1 LERHEE
7 VLQIVRSWV
16 ADANNHPDFPLA
28 NLPFGIVS
36 PGGAAPRPAIAI
48 GDQILDLQAAV
59 EAGLLSGAAR
69 DAVEATGTTLN
80 KLLACGGDVRRAI
93 RDQVTTLL
101 AEGSPAARLSHRLLH
116 AAADCTLHLPCAIGD
131 YTDFYAGIHHA
142 THVGRLLRPDN
153 PLMPNYK
160 YLPVAYNGRASTVR
174 PSGAPVRRPNGQRK
188 PAADPTPSFGPSRN
202 LDFELELGIWI
213 GTGNA
218 LGEPIPMAEAADHI
232 AGYCLL
238 NDWSARDI
246 QGWEYQPL
254 GPFLAKNL
262 LTTISPWIVTPEAL
276 APFRV
281 PAMHRDATDPPLF
294 AHLSDDADQQSGGLD
309 VALEI
314 SILTPTMRSQSLS
327 PHPIGTSNARFLFW
341 TPAQMVAHHASN
353 GCMLQPGDLFGS
365 GTVSGPGRG
374 QEGSLLE
381 MTEGGREPI
390 QLPSGETRRF
400 LEDGDRIALS
410 ARATDS
416 RVSIGFGLCEGTV
429 IPAPAST

>member
-1 LERHEE
+1 
-7 VLQIVRSWV
+7 
-16 ADANNHPDFPLA
+16 
-28 NLPFGIVS
+28 
-36 PGGAAPRPAIAI
+36 
-48 GDQILDLQAAV
+48 
-59 EAGLLSGAAR
+59 
-69 DAVEATGTTLN
+69 
-80 KLLACGGDVRRAI
+80 
-93 RDQVTTLL
+93 
-101 AEGSPAARLSHRLLH
+101 
-116 AAADCTLHLPCAIGD
+116 
-131 YTDFYAGIHHA
+131 
-142 THVGRLLRPDN
+142 
-153 PLMPNYK
+153 M
-160 YLPVAYNGRASTVR
+160 
-174 PSGAPVRRPNGQRK
+174 
-188 PAADPTPSFGPSRN
+188 
-202 LDFELELGIWI
+202 
-213 GTGNA
+213 
-218 LGEPIPMAEAADHI
+218 
-232 AGYCLL
+232 
-238 NDWSARDI
+238 
-246 QGWEYQPL
+246 
-254 GPFLAKNL
+254 
-262 LTTISPWIVTPEAL
+262 TPEAL